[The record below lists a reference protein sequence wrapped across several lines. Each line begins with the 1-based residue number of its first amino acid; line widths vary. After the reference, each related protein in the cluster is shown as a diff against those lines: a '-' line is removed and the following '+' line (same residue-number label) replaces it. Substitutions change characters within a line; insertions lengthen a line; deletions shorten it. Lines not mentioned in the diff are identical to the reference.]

1 MPLNELNNVLII
13 RLSSLGDI
21 LLTTPLIRSL
31 KKKYPLV
38 SIDFIMREEYRDVLK
53 HNTYINNLM
62 LFSRTDNTEIH
73 KTVKNR
79 NYDMVIDLQNNLRS
93 RSLTRQVSA
102 PVYKLDKKRLDKF
115 LLVNFGINRLMDAP
129 PVPERYIAAVPELE
143 PDGQGLD
150 LILPDNIN
158 TVSSPGRNIAMCPGS
173 RHFTKMWPE
182 VNFIELG
189 RLLSMQGY
197 KIFLLGGSSDREICR
212 RIAQEIDGAAD
223 LSNNNELFLTA
234 AEMKNCT
241 AIICNDSG
249 MMHTACAAGVPV
261 AVFFGSTVREFGF
274 TPYKN
279 NNLILENNSLSCR
292 PCSHIG
298 RAKCPK
304 GHFKCMKE
312 ITPALAFDKIS
323 KILK

>member
-1 MPLNELNNVLII
+1 MPSIALNNVLII

-31 KKKYPLV
+31 KKKYPSV
-38 SIDFIMREEYRDVLK
+38 SIDFILREEYKDVLK
-53 HNTYINNLM
+53 HNPYINNLM
-62 LFSRTDNTEIH
+62 LFSRNDNADIH
-73 KTVKNR
+73 ETVKKR
-79 NYDMVIDLQNNLRS
+79 DYDLVIDLQNNLRS
-93 RSLTRQVSA
+93 RKLTRHINA
-102 PVYKLDKKRLDKF
+102 PVSKLDKRRVDKF
-115 LLVNFGINRLMDAP
+115 LLVNFGINRLKDAP

-158 TVSSPGRNIAMCPGS
+158 TVSIPGRNIGMCPGS

-182 VNFIELG
+182 DNFIELG
-189 RLLSMQGY
+189 RLLTEKGY
-197 KIFLLGGSSDREICR
+197 KILLLGGRSDREICG
-212 RIAQEIDGAAD
+212 RIAQKIDGAVD
-223 LSNNNELFLTA
+223 LSNNNDLFSTA
-234 AEMKNCT
+234 AEMKNCSI
-241 AIICNDSG
+241 IICNDSG
-249 MMHTACAAGVPV
+249 MMHAACAAEVPV

-274 TPYKN
+274 APYKN